1 MMNALHPLLSQQ
13 FSLASKIAVVTGGTG
28 VLGSEMARGL
38 AQAGASVAIV
48 ARRKEQA
55 ESILK
60 NIEEQTGQKG
70 LALAADVTDRTS
82 LEMAAKTINEKW
94 GGIDILV
101 NAAGGNMPGAVIQPH
116 QNFFELNVP
125 DYQKV
130 MDLNLNGS
138 ILPTLV
144 FCKPWMQTKRGVI
157 INISS
162 MAASRAITRVM
173 GYSLAKAAIDNY
185 TKWLAVEMATKY
197 GEEIRVNAIA
207 PGFFITEQNR
217 TLLTNEDGS
226 WTERGQKVI
235 HQTPMK
241 RFGQASELVGTLVWL
256 CSDASRFVTGTV
268 VAVDG
273 GFSSF
278 SGV

>member
-1 MMNALHPLLSQQ
+1 MTTTHPFLQSQ
-13 FSLASKIAVVTGGTG
+13 FSLQEKVAIITGGTG
-28 VLGSEMARGL
+28 VLASEMARGL
-38 AQAGASVAIV
+38 ARAGAHVVIV
-48 ARRKEQA
+48 ARRKNLAEEIVQQIQA
-55 ESILK
+55 DS
-60 NIEEQTGQKG
+60 GQKG
-70 LALAADVTDRTS
+70 MAIKADVTDRES
-82 LEMAAKTINEKW
+82 LEEAYTEIMKVF
-94 GGIDILV
+94 GRIDILL
-101 NAAGGNMPGAVIQPH
+101 NAAGGNLPGAVIQPN
-116 QNFFELNVP
+116 QNFFDLNMQ

-144 FCKPWMQTKRGVI
+144 FCKSWRETKQGVV

-162 MAASRAITRVM
+162 MTATRAITRVM

-197 GEEIRVNAIA
+197 GGKIRVNAIA

-217 TLLTNEDGS
+217 RLLTNEDES
-226 WTERGQKVI
+226 LTERGQKVI

-241 RFGQASELVGTLVWL
+241 RFGQASELTGTLIWL
-256 CSDASRFVTGTV
+256 CSDASKFVTGTV
-268 VAVDG
+268 VPVDG
-273 GFSSF
+273 GFSCF